1 MKFKISYPFL
11 IAWSLALLMTL
22 SCYSQEQP
30 LRQQIVKL
38 VTNKKAEVGIAI
50 YAVENM
56 DTLTWHN
63 ATHYPMQSVY
73 KFPLALA
80 VLHQVDQGKLSLEQ
94 KIQVTQTDLHPNTW
108 SPMREKYPN
117 GNVTLPLSEI
127 LRYTVSESDNNGCD
141 ILFRLVGGTEKVYD
155 YIQGLGVKDIAIRAT
170 EEEMHQSWDVQ
181 FTNRCTPFAMAQ
193 LLQAFQ
199 QKKILSPQSQGFLWK
214 LMVETPTGPDR
225 IKGQLPASTVV
236 AHKTGTSDTNT
247 QGITAAFNDAGIL
260 TLPNGKHVVV
270 VVFVSNS
277 KEDAKTNAN
286 IIADIARAAWD
297 YFNNKVK

>member
-1 MKFKISYPFL
+1 MKCKTSYLFL
-11 IAWSLALLMTL
+11 IAWNLTLLTSL
-22 SCYSQEQP
+22 SSFGQPP
-30 LRQQIVKL
+30 LRQQIADIL
-38 VTNKKAEVGIAI
+38 ATKKAEIGVAI
-50 YAVENM
+50 YALESK

-94 KIQVTQTDLHPNTW
+94 KIQVSKTDLHPDTW

-117 GNVTLPLSEI
+117 GNATLPLSEI

-141 ILFRLVGGTEKVYD
+141 ILFRLVGGTEKVHD
-155 YIQGLGVKDIAIRAT
+155 YIQRLGVKAIAIRAT

-181 FTNRCTPFAMAQ
+181 FTNWCTPFAMAQ

-199 QKKILSPQSQGFLWK
+199 QKKILSPQSQAFLWK

-225 IKGQLPASTVV
+225 LKGQLPAATVV
-236 AHKTGTSDTNT
+236 AHKTGTSGTNA

-277 KEDAKTNAN
+277 KEDAKTNAQ
-286 IIADIARAAWD
+286 IIADIAKATWD
-297 YFNNKVK
+297 YFKDKSK